1 METITKNIPALALR
15 GLTVFPRM
23 TASFD
28 VEREISV
35 RALERAMETGQ
46 EIFLVTQREL
56 GVELP
61 EEKDLYE
68 VGTVAR
74 VIQILRA
81 SNSMMRVVMEGGSRA
96 RLRRL
101 WQREPFLQAQVELI
115 GEEKSPRHGTR
126 TEAMLRQTYALF
138 GEYSELLPKQPESIF
153 TTVMDATDP
162 GFLADFIAQNSNLR
176 YQDKQSVLEELR
188 PLMRLRRVNEILKRE
203 ISVIAMEQD
212 IESKVRERVGQIQ
225 KDMILREQVKVL
237 QNELGEGD
245 SDAEFDEYRTRI
257 CACRLPEET
266 EKKLLKD
273 VDRLSRQPFGSAEAS
288 VLRNYLDTV
297 LDMPWGVE
305 TKERVSVETARRRL
319 DRDHY
324 GLEKVKERILEFIA
338 VRRLNPD
345 AKGQI
350 ICLVGPPGVGKT
362 SIALSIAKAMNRK
375 VARLSLGGVRDEADI
390 RGHRKTYIGAM
401 PGRIIEAI
409 SRSGS
414 MNPLLVLDE
423 VDKMGSDGRGD
434 PASALLE
441 VLDSEQNYAFRD
453 HYLEIPVDLSR
464 VMFIMTAN
472 TLDTIPRPLL
482 DRMEII
488 EIPSYT
494 DEEKV
499 QIAQRH
505 LLPKERQAHGL
516 TASSLRV
523 DESAIRAAIALYTR
537 ESGVRSLERQLGK
550 ICRKAAMQL
559 ATSDVKRV
567 TVTEKNIKD
576 FLGAPRAAQEKIP
589 EKDLV
594 GVVNGLAWTEVGGEI
609 LPVEVGV
616 MDGSGKVELTG
627 NLGDVMQESC
637 RAALSCLRQRAQELG
652 IAPDFYK
659 TKDIHIH
666 FPEGAIPKDG
676 PSAGIAIATAVL
688 SALTGQAVH
697 RDVAMTGEITLRGR
711 VLAIGG
717 LREKTMGALRAGV
730 HTVILPKEN
739 EKDLDEIDPLV
750 REKLRFVPVE
760 TVDAV
765 FAEALVL
772 PEKCT
777 SAAHESYLP
786 PVQESAHSALRAGE
800 MS

>member
-305 TKERVSVETARRRL
+305 TNERVSVETARRRL

-324 GLEKVKERILEFIA
+324 GMEKVKERILEFIA

-345 AKGQI
+345 ARGQI

-362 SIALSIAKAMNRK
+362 SIARSIAEATGRK
-375 VARLSLGGVRDEADI
+375 YVRVSLGGVRDEADI
-390 RGHRKTYIGAM
+390 MGHRRTYVGSM
-401 PGRIIEAI
+401 PGRIMAAVKQA
-409 SRSGS
+409 GTN
-414 MNPLLVLDE
+414 NPLILLDE
-423 VDKMGSDGRGD
+423 IDKLGQSFKGD
-434 PASALLE
+434 PSASLLE
-441 VLDSEQNYAFRD
+441 VLDPEQNSAFQD
-453 HYLEIPVDLSR
+453 HYIDLPFDLSH
-464 VMFIMTAN
+464 VLFVTTAN
-472 TLDTIPRPLL
+472 DASAIPGPLY
-482 DRMEII
+482 DRMDVITLGSYTAEEKFHIASKYLVPKQLKKHGIKAAQLRFTPKALHAII
-488 EIPSYT
+488 E
-494 DEEKV
+494 D
-499 QIAQRH
+499 
-505 LLPKERQAHGL
+505 
-516 TASSLRV
+516 
-523 DESAIRAAIALYTR
+523 YTR
-537 ESGVRSLERQLGK
+537 EAGVRTLERTIGT
-550 ICRKAAMQL
+550 ICRKVA
-559 ATSDVKRV
+559 RRI
-567 TVTEKNIKD
+567 VTEEDFKSYSVKPADLEDLLGPAKFAKD
-576 FLGAPRAAQEKIP
+576 KEERRDEIGL
-589 EKDLV
+589 
-594 GVVNGLAWTEVGGEI
+594 VNGLAWTSVGGEL
-609 LPVEVGV
+609 LPIEVAV
-616 MDGSGKVELTG
+616 MNGTGKIQLTG
-627 NLGDVMQESC
+627 SLGDVMKESATTAITC
-637 RAALSCLRQRAQELG
+637 IRTRAETLG
-652 IAPDFYK
+652 ISPDFYAK
-659 TKDIHIH
+659 KDIHIH
-666 FPEGAIPKDG
+666 APEGAVPKDG
-676 PSAGIAIATAVL
+676 PSAGIAMATAVT
-688 SALTGQAVH
+688 SALCEEPIAH
-697 RDVAMTGEITLRGR
+697 DIAMTGEITLQGR
-711 VLAIGG
+711 VLPIGG
-717 LREKTMGALRAGV
+717 LREKSMAAYKNGMK
-730 HTVILPKEN
+730 TVIIPHGNIADLAEVDQVV
-739 EKDLDEIDPLV
+739 KDNV
-750 REKLRFVPVE
+750 RFVPVRRIDE
-760 TVDAV
+760 
-765 FAEALVL
+765 VL
-772 PEKCT
+772 PIAMPGLLNRETKPNTPCPEP
-777 SAAHESYLP
+777 AHG
-786 PVQESAHSALRAGE
+786 VQTLRQ
-800 MS
+800 